1 MKKFFKVLAILVA
14 LTVVFIG
21 GLLFWAA
28 SQTSKVTTHAT
39 PFIEESV
46 PLISTWEISQFEH
59 LFSIEG
65 RSALNSDEG
74 RKIIEY
80 LSKIGGLK
88 SFDSPA
94 FVKSKSSVTAGGE
107 SKEIAIFTVEAKF
120 ENGAGLFTF
129 VLSKVDSAYKIDRIN
144 LNSNA
149 FLDM

>member
-1 MKKFFKVLAILVA
+1 MKKFFKVFAILVA
-14 LTVVFIG
+14 LTVVLIG
-21 GLLFWAA
+21 GLLIWAA
-28 SQTSKVTTHAT
+28 SQTSEVTAEAT

-74 RKIIEY
+74 QKVIEY

-88 SFDSPA
+88 SFDSPT
-94 FVKSKSSVTAGGE
+94 FVKSKSSVATSGE

-129 VLSKVDSAYKIDRIN
+129 VLSKVDSEYKIDRIN

-149 FLDM
+149 FLDL

>member
-1 MKKFFKVLAILVA
+1 MKKFFKVLAILFA

-21 GLLFWAA
+21 GLLFWAI
-28 SQTSKVTTHAT
+28 SQKSEVTAEAT

-46 PLISTWEISQFEH
+46 PLISTWKISQFEH

-65 RSALNSDEG
+65 RAAFNGEEG
-74 RKIIEY
+74 QKVIEY

-88 SFDSPA
+88 SFDSPV
-94 FVKSKSSVTAGGE
+94 FVRTKSSVAISGE

-129 VLSKVDSAYKIDRIN
+129 VLSKEDSKYKIDRIN
-144 LNSNA
+144 LSSNA
-149 FLDM
+149 FLDL

>member
-1 MKKFFKVLAILVA
+1 
-14 LTVVFIG
+14 
-21 GLLFWAA
+21 
-28 SQTSKVTTHAT
+28 
-39 PFIEESV
+39 
-46 PLISTWEISQFEH
+46 
-59 LFSIEG
+59 G

-94 FVKSKSSVTAGGE
+94 FVKSKSSVTTGGE
-107 SKEIAIFTVEAKF
+107 SIEIAIFTVEAKF

-129 VLSKVDSAYKIDRIN
+129 VLSKVDSEYKIDRIN